1 MIGGFLGLLC
11 ASFVHFDS
19 YIFVCVCVSVSI
31 VVVIL
36 LHRCLFQFI
45 LISLMMQQFRV
56 MSVCK
61 KKDVTSQIYGQ
72 MSLNRFKNV

>member
-19 YIFVCVCVSVSI
+19 YIFVCVSVSI

-61 KKDVTSQIYGQ
+61 KKDVASQIYGQ